1 MLAAISRSRE
11 GSLVSQPIT
20 TRPADGSLFVKA
32 SFLAVI
38 PNDGSPEAAYATY
51 EVVSEEGD
59 QRWATVCRWS
69 DLRRLH
75 DELDSRCAAQMKVAR
90 SAGLPS
96 FWHHTLRL
104 GKARISPEFCAG
116 RAREM
121 TKLLQT
127 LVRTLGV
134 SLLKECGPKP
144 LISFLGKGVDVTL
157 ATPMERWFSVEHGWP
172 ACVFDNTAPELRPRS
187 LTPSRAEAPSLYP
200 EPAAA
205 IGELFVEVLEAAAI
219 PRVDTLSQNDVY
231 AILFCEGHA
240 AKTTTLADM
249 EHPRW
254 QYDDARAARFPVS
267 SVYST
272 LFVALFDADFGS
284 IDADDELGRVT
295 IDLRLLRPSTVYTA
309 WLELG
314 RKALADGSEG
324 LGRVR
329 LRYSLRWASDRARVC
344 RYLAPPDDVV
354 VPAAPTHTGCSHCL
368 LTTSLHLLFSASHRL
383 RFAPSVRRCR
393 CARRR
398 ICSCSSSRT
407 PA

>member
-127 LVRTLGV
+127 L
-134 SLLKECGPKP
+134 
-144 LISFLGKGVDVTL
+144 
-157 ATPMERWFSVEHGWP
+157 ATG
-172 ACVFDNTAPELRPRS
+172 
-187 LTPSRAEAPSLYP
+187 
-200 EPAAA
+200 
-205 IGELFVEVLEAAAI
+205 G
-219 PRVDTLSQNDVY
+219 
-231 AILFCEGHA
+231 
-240 AKTTTLADM
+240 
-249 EHPRW
+249 
-254 QYDDARAARFPVS
+254 
-267 SVYST
+267 
-272 LFVALFDADFGS
+272 
-284 IDADDELGRVT
+284 
-295 IDLRLLRPSTVYTA
+295 
-309 WLELG
+309 
-314 RKALADGSEG
+314 
-324 LGRVR
+324 
-329 LRYSLRWASDRARVC
+329 
-344 RYLAPPDDVV
+344 
-354 VPAAPTHTGCSHCL
+354 AAPGTGSDPKSLPQSPPTLPTVRSIKSMIANEL
-368 LTTSLHLLFSASHRL
+368 LNPINLL
-383 RFAPSVRRCR
+383 
-393 CARRR
+393 
-398 ICSCSSSRT
+398 
-407 PA
+407 